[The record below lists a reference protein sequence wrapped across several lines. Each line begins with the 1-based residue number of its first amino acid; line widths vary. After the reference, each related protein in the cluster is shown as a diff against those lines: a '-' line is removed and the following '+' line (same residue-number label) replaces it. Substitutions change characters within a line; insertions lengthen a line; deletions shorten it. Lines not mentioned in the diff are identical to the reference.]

1 MRESRPYGSVRGDRG
16 NPVPLYVAACSAGD
30 NISPNSKES
39 GEPDAFPLVEEP
51 VR

>member
-1 MRESRPYGSVRGDRG
+1 MHWIWTGKARARS
-16 NPVPLYVAACSAGD
+16 LYVAACSAGD